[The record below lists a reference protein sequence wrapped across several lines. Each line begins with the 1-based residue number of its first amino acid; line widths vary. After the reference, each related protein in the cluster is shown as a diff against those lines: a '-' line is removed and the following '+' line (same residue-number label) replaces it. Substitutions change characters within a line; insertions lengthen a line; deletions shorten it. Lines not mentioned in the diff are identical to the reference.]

1 MQGKNLLISV
11 GDWAVEVTESV
22 KGVGYCFDY
31 FNYNATDFLEEMFSD
46 ANFDFTNNGLWL
58 YHNSPAFTDNNAT
71 ATANPFENIPF
82 WPGQKDKT
90 YAGSLP
96 P

>member
-1 MQGKNLLISV
+1 
-11 GDWAVEVTESV
+11 
-22 KGVGYCFDY
+22 
-31 FNYNATDFLEEMFSD
+31 MFSD